1 MRKDVSLFDDDEAVI
16 AEGYF
21 IRWEIVI
28 FILAAFFTIVALVV
42 AVEEE
47 TPAPLLV
54 PLLLF
59 LWGWLVMK
67 FSKRTLL
74 VTNYRVCTTAF
85 LGGFAKDISLDSI
98 TAVASSSWWKTLTIS
113 TKGGMVIIGGVSNA
127 DDLREAITGLI
138 MEREA
143 MLSFGLCR
151 KE

>member
-1 MRKDVSLFDDDEAVI
+1 MSKDVSLFDDDEAVI

-74 VTNYRVCTTAF
+74 VTNYRICATAF
-85 LGGFAKDISLDSI
+85 LGWLCKGYLIGLDHS
-98 TAVASSSWWKTLTIS
+98 
-113 TKGGMVIIGGVSNA
+113 GGEQQLVEDA
-127 DDLREAITGLI
+127 DDLDKRRYGYHRRCQQRRRSSGSDHRAYHGAGSDAFL
-138 MEREA
+138 RA
-143 MLSFGLCR
+143 LP
-151 KE
+151 